1 MKTAYF
7 DCIAGASGDMILGAL
22 IDAGLDAES
31 LRSELSNLDVIG
43 WKLET
48 KCVQKH
54 GFSATKVDVIVDEQP
69 PTRTL
74 PEIERIISESQIS
87 ESVKTQAIAVI
98 RMIGAEESRI
108 HGLEMKNVHLHEIG
122 GEDAI
127 IDIVGCLIG
136 IEKLGIKRIECSPL
150 PLGRGFTKGAHGNI
164 PLPAPATVALLKGVP
179 VVGSEI
185 NAELV
190 TPTGA
195 ALLKHL
201 AHRFGSM
208 PAMNIESIGYGA
220 GTWDLSIPNL
230 LRVFIGESEEVSF
243 ETDMV
248 SVLETNIDDQNPEH
262 YEHVMDL
269 LFTAGALDV
278 TLTQIQM
285 KKNRP
290 GILLAVI
297 CHPQLAPVMR
307 HILLTET
314 SSLGVR
320 EQELK
325 RTLLKRFSIEVE
337 TPYGKARVK
346 IADLGS
352 GQKKYAPEY
361 EDCRLLA
368 KQCGVP
374 LIEVYSTA
382 EAAARAQ
389 SSNH

>member
-22 IDAGLDAES
+22 IDAGLDAGS

-48 KCVQKH
+48 KCIQKH

-87 ESVKTQAIAVI
+87 ESVKTQAITVI
-98 RMIGAEESRI
+98 RMIGAEESLI

-150 PLGRGFTKGAHGNI
+150 PLGRGFTKGAHGHI

-201 AHRFGSM
+201 VNRFGSM

-230 LRVFIGESEEVSF
+230 LRVFIGESEDATF
-243 ETDMV
+243 ESDVV

-262 YEHVMDL
+262 FEHIMDL
-269 LFTAGALDV
+269 LFAAGALDV
-278 TLTQIQM
+278 TMTQIQM

-297 CHPQLAPVMR
+297 CNPQRASVLR

-320 EQELK
+320 EQELR
-325 RTLLKRFSIEVE
+325 RTLLERFSIEVE

-346 IADLGS
+346 IADLGN

-361 EDCRLLA
+361 ADCRLLA

-374 LIEVYSTA
+374 LREVYSTA